1 MSSKPA
7 IIIMPGDGV
16 GRVIVPEAVRVL
28 DAVGFEANYIHA
40 DIGWDCW
47 VNEGNSLPQRT
58 VDLLHKHKIA
68 LFGAAT
74 TAPRDVAAAALSP
87 KLQGKGYVYY
97 NTLMAMRQEF
107 DLDISIRPCRT
118 FPGNPRNF
126 VRKTI
131 DGGYEEPL
139 INTVTFRQNTED
151 LYFGVEWTN
160 PPAEVRDALNTHP
173 RMQSIA
179 HIPGEEL
186 AIGLRVITQ
195 KACQRIISAAFDY
208 AKKSGCKSV
217 TVAEKPGGLP
227 ETSGM
232 IVREARKIA
241 RDYPDINLRV
251 MNIDALV
258 GGVTNNPEDYRV
270 IIAGNLFGDIASDA
284 FAGLVGGPGFA
295 PGANTGREVAIF
307 EPTHGSA
314 PDIADFKLPIV
325 NSIATILAA
334 GMMLEYIGEVEKANR
349 ITSAIQKVVAEGKV
363 RTFDMLRLVGER
375 NVIDRGAATTF
386 QLTDAIISKL

>member
-1 MSSKPA
+1 MSLKPA

-74 TAPRDVAAAALSP
+74 TAPRDVAEAALSP

-139 INTVTFRQNTED
+139 INTVYHFFTPQLDFLQNRCKLLWFFRK
-151 LYFGVEWTN
+151 
-160 PPAEVRDALNTHP
+160 A
-173 RMQSIA
+173 QSPCLKWI
-179 HIPGEEL
+179 
-186 AIGLRVITQ
+186 
-195 KACQRIISAAFDY
+195 Y
-208 AKKSGCKSV
+208 
-217 TVAEKPGGLP
+217 
-227 ETSGM
+227 
-232 IVREARKIA
+232 
-241 RDYPDINLRV
+241 
-251 MNIDALV
+251 
-258 GGVTNNPEDYRV
+258 
-270 IIAGNLFGDIASDA
+270 
-284 FAGLVGGPGFA
+284 
-295 PGANTGREVAIF
+295 
-307 EPTHGSA
+307 
-314 PDIADFKLPIV
+314 
-325 NSIATILAA
+325 
-334 GMMLEYIGEVEKANR
+334 
-349 ITSAIQKVVAEGKV
+349 
-363 RTFDMLRLVGER
+363 
-375 NVIDRGAATTF
+375 
-386 QLTDAIISKL
+386 